1 MEASYYFKKALEF
14 NPTLHIAEIHLR
26 ELGQLT
32 GEQST
37 NWYTILIIIT
47 LVTVVLTMVYYLVC
61 YY

>member
-14 NPTLHIAEIHLR
+14 NPTLHIAEVHLR

-32 GEQST
+32 EQST
-37 NWYTILIIIT
+37 NWYTIVIIIT
-47 LVTVVLTMVYYLVC
+47 LVTLVLIMVYYLVC